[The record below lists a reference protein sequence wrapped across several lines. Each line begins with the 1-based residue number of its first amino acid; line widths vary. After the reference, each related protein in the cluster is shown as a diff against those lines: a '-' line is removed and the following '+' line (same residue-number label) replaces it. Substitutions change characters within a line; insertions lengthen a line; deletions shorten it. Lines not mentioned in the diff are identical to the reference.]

1 MHDIH
6 ACGRTR
12 RLRGRRSQ
20 RGSALIE
27 YTIVAFWL
35 VLVLLVAD
43 ETAGGN
49 VISALMKALR
59 DAYASFVYALSAAWL

>member
-1 MHDIH
+1 
-6 ACGRTR
+6 
-12 RLRGRRSQ
+12 
-20 RGSALIE
+20 
-27 YTIVAFWL
+27 VAFWL